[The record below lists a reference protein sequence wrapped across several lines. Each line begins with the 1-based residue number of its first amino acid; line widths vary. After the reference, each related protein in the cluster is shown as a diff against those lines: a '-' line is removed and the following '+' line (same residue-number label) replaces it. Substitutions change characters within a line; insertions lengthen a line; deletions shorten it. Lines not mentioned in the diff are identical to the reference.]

1 MANYTITNNP
11 KFKSIEI
18 KFEGKPA
25 ESVRTILKQNK
36 FRWSPKSKVWYGYTS
51 GEEIAKLLGDSV
63 EIDNSAPKSKGKKV
77 SSPAIP
83 AIASLFDD
91 EPAPADPADDDT
103 VEYVVR
109 KCDGTFEKRTGK
121 NDLATGTVIEKIG
134 SEWIA
139 TDYLSGMSV
148 AKAKTKKSL
157 MATLEGMTDKLS
169 AVRAP
174 EKYKK
179 MCEAVSEAA

>member
-1 MANYTITNNP
+1 MANYTITPNT

-51 GEEIAKLLGDSV
+51 AEEIAKLLGDSV
-63 EIDNSAPKSKGKKV
+63 EIDTSAPKSKGKKAE

-91 EPAPADPADDDT
+91 EPAPADDDT
-103 VEYVVR
+103 VEYVIR

-121 NDLATGTVIEKIG
+121 NDLDSGTVIEKIG
-134 SEWIA
+134 TEWVA

-148 AKAKTKKSL
+148 CKAKTKKSL

-169 AVRAP
+169 AVRAT

-179 MCEAVSEAA
+179 MCEAVVEAA

>member
-1 MANYTITNNP
+1 MANYTITPNP

-25 ESVRTILKQNK
+25 EGVRTILKQNK
-36 FRWSPKSKVWYGYTS
+36 FRWSPKSKVWYGYTPA
-51 GEEIAKLLGDSV
+51 EEIAKLLGDSV
-63 EIDNSAPKSKGKKV
+63 EIDTSAPKSKGKKAE
-77 SSPAIP
+77 SSP

-91 EPAPADPADDDT
+91 DPVSADDDT

-121 NDLATGTVIEKIG
+121 NDIDSGCVIEKIG
-134 SEWIA
+134 TEWVA

-169 AVRAP
+169 AVRAT